1 MSNNK
6 QSVGMTVDSEEVE
19 KLLDFFT
26 SDQCTD
32 LYKKALGT
40 IAANYKKTVKDF
52 FTGAMP
58 AATRP
63 SQSGYK
69 DRLID
74 AVRVSKVEAEG
85 DEVKTKVHV
94 MGTKE
99 YSERPDIRMSVRSP
113 GSGTFRARFFEGG
126 TAERVTKSGRKAGKI
141 DALNFFQKAENS
153 MQNLTVSLD
162 QVLTNLINKNAPK

>member
-1 MSNNK
+1 MSNRQN
-6 QSVGMTVDSEEVE
+6 VGMTIDSEEVE

-58 AATRP
+58 VANRP

-69 DRLID
+69 DKLID
-74 AVRVSKVEAEG
+74 AVRVSKVQSSG
-85 DEVKTKVHV
+85 DEVTTKVHI
-94 MGTKE
+94 MG
-99 YSERPDIRMSVRSP
+99 VRSS

-126 TAERVTKSGRKAGKI
+126 TKERQSKSGKKLGKI
-141 DALNFFQKAENS
+141 EALNFFQKAENS
-153 MQNLTVSLD
+153 MSNLTVSLD

>member
-1 MSNNK
+1 MSNK
-6 QSVGMTVDSEEVE
+6 QSVGMTIDSEEVE

-40 IAANYKKTVKDF
+40 IAADYKKTVKNYF
-52 FTGAMP
+52 QTAMP
-58 AATRP
+58 VATRP

-69 DRLID
+69 DKLID
-74 AVRVSKVEAEG
+74 AVRVSRVQSSG
-85 DEVKTKVHV
+85 DEVTTKVHI
-94 MGTKE
+94 MG
-99 YSERPDIRMSVRSP
+99 VRSS

-126 TAERVTKSGRKAGKI
+126 TKERQSKSGKKLGKI
-141 DALNFFQKAENS
+141 EALNFFAKAENS

>member
-1 MSNNK
+1 MSNK
-6 QSVGMTVDSEEVE
+6 QSVGMTIESDEVE

-40 IAANYKKTVKDF
+40 IAADYKKTVKDF

-58 AATRP
+58 VANRP

-69 DRLID
+69 DKLID
-74 AVRVSKVEAEG
+74 AVRVSKVQSTG
-85 DEVKTKVHV
+85 DEVTTKVHI
-94 MGTKE
+94 MG
-99 YSERPDIRMSVRSP
+99 VRSS

-126 TAERVTKSGRKAGKI
+126 TKERTSKSGKKLGKI
-141 DALNFFQKAENS
+141 EALNFFQKAENS
-153 MQNLTVSLD
+153 MSNLTVSLD

>member
-1 MSNNK
+1 MNK
-6 QSVGMTVDSEEVE
+6 QNVGMTIESDEVE

-40 IAANYKKTVKDF
+40 IAADYKKTVKDF

-58 AATRP
+58 VANRP

-69 DRLID
+69 DKLID
-74 AVRVSKVEAEG
+74 AVRVSRVQSTG
-85 DEVKTKVHV
+85 DEVTTKVHI
-94 MGTKE
+94 MG
-99 YSERPDIRMSVRSP
+99 VRSS

-126 TAERVTKSGRKAGKI
+126 TKERQSKSGKKLGKI
-141 DALNFFQKAENS
+141 EALNFFAKAENS
-153 MQNLTVSLD
+153 MSNLTVSLD

>member
-1 MSNNK
+1 MSNK
-6 QSVGMTVDSEEVE
+6 QNVGMTIDSEEVE

-40 IAANYKKTVKDF
+40 IAADYKKTVKDF

-58 AATRP
+58 VATRP

-69 DRLID
+69 DKLID
-74 AVRVSKVEAEG
+74 AVRVSKVQSTG
-85 DEVKTKVHV
+85 DEVTTKVHI
-94 MGTKE
+94 MG
-99 YSERPDIRMSVRSP
+99 VRSS

-126 TAERVTKSGRKAGKI
+126 TKERVSKSGKKLGKI
-141 DALNFFQKAENS
+141 EALNFFAKAENS

>member
-1 MSNNK
+1 MSNK
-6 QSVGMTVDSEEVE
+6 QSVGMTIDSEEVE

-40 IAANYKKTVKDF
+40 IAADYKKTVKDF

-58 AATRP
+58 VATRP

-69 DRLID
+69 DKLID
-74 AVRVSKVEAEG
+74 AVRVSKVQSTG
-85 DEVKTKVHV
+85 DEVTTKVHI
-94 MGTKE
+94 MG
-99 YSERPDIRMSVRSP
+99 VRSS

-126 TAERVTKSGRKAGKI
+126 TKERVSKKTGQKLGKI
-141 DALNFFQKAENS
+141 EALNFFQKAENS

>member
-1 MSNNK
+1 MINRQN
-6 QSVGMTVDSEEVE
+6 VGMTIDSEEVE

-40 IAANYKKTVKDF
+40 IAADYKKTVKEF

-58 AATRP
+58 VATRL

-69 DRLID
+69 DKLID
-74 AVRVSKVEAEG
+74 AVRVSKVQSTG
-85 DEVKTKVHV
+85 DEVTTKVHI
-94 MGTKE
+94 MG
-99 YSERPDIRMSVRSP
+99 VRSS

-126 TAERVTKSGRKAGKI
+126 TKERVSKSGKKLGKI
-141 DALNFFQKAENS
+141 EALNFFAKAENS
-153 MQNLTVSLD
+153 MSNLTVSLD

>member
-1 MSNNK
+1 MSNK
-6 QSVGMTVDSEEVE
+6 QSVGMTIESDEVE

-40 IAANYKKTVKDF
+40 IAADYKKTVKQF

-58 AATRP
+58 VANRP

-69 DRLID
+69 DKLID
-74 AVRVSKVEAEG
+74 AVRVSKVQSTG
-85 DEVKTKVHV
+85 DEVTTKVHI
-94 MGTKE
+94 MG
-99 YSERPDIRMSVRSP
+99 VRSS

-126 TAERVTKSGRKAGKI
+126 TKERQSKSGKKLGKI
-141 DALNFFQKAENS
+141 EALNFFAKAENS

>member
-1 MSNNK
+1 MSNK
-6 QSVGMTVDSEEVE
+6 QSVGMTIDSEEVE

-40 IAANYKKTVKDF
+40 IAADYKKTVKQF

-58 AATRP
+58 VATRP

-69 DRLID
+69 DKLID
-74 AVRVSKVEAEG
+74 AVRVSKVQSTG
-85 DEVKTKVHV
+85 DEVTTKVHI
-94 MGTKE
+94 MG
-99 YSERPDIRMSVRSP
+99 VRSS

-126 TAERVTKSGRKAGKI
+126 TKERVSKSGKKLGKI
-141 DALNFFQKAENS
+141 EALNFFQKAENS
-153 MQNLTVSLD
+153 MSNLTVSLD

>member
-1 MSNNK
+1 MSNK
-6 QSVGMTVDSEEVE
+6 QSVGMTIESDEVE

-40 IAANYKKTVKDF
+40 IAADYKKTVKDF

-58 AATRP
+58 VATRP

-69 DRLID
+69 DKLID
-74 AVRVSKVEAEG
+74 AVRVSKVQSTG
-85 DEVKTKVHV
+85 DEVTTKVHI
-94 MGTKE
+94 MG
-99 YSERPDIRMSVRSP
+99 VRSS

-126 TAERVTKSGRKAGKI
+126 TKERQSKSGKKLGKI
-141 DALNFFQKAENS
+141 EALNFFAKAENS
-153 MQNLTVSLD
+153 MSNLTVSLD

>member
-1 MSNNK
+1 MSNK
-6 QSVGMTVDSEEVE
+6 QNVGMTIDSEEVE

-40 IAANYKKTVKDF
+40 IAADYKKTVKNYF
-52 FTGAMP
+52 QTAMP
-58 AATRP
+58 VATRP

-69 DRLID
+69 DKLID
-74 AVRVSKVEAEG
+74 AVRVSKVQSTG
-85 DEVKTKVHV
+85 DEVTTKVHI
-94 MGTKE
+94 MG
-99 YSERPDIRMSVRSP
+99 VRSS

-126 TAERVTKSGRKAGKI
+126 TKERQSKSGKKLGKI
-141 DALNFFQKAENS
+141 EALNFFQKAENS

>member
-1 MSNNK
+1 
-6 QSVGMTVDSEEVE
+6 MTIDSEEVE

-40 IAANYKKTVKDF
+40 IAADYKKTVKQF

-58 AATRP
+58 VATRP

-69 DRLID
+69 DKLID
-74 AVRVSKVEAEG
+74 AVRVSKVQSTG
-85 DEVKTKVHV
+85 DEVTTKVHI
-94 MGTKE
+94 MG
-99 YSERPDIRMSVRSP
+99 VRSS

-126 TAERVTKSGRKAGKI
+126 TKERVSKSGKKLGKI
-141 DALNFFQKAENS
+141 EALNFFQKAENS
-153 MQNLTVSLD
+153 MSNLTVSLD

>member
-1 MSNNK
+1 MSNRQN
-6 QSVGMTVDSEEVE
+6 VGMTIDSEEVE

-40 IAANYKKTVKDF
+40 IAADYKKTVKDF

-58 AATRP
+58 VANRP

-69 DRLID
+69 DKLID
-74 AVRVSKVEAEG
+74 AVRVSKVQSTG
-85 DEVKTKVHV
+85 DEVTTKVHI
-94 MGTKE
+94 MG
-99 YSERPDIRMSVRSP
+99 VRSS

-126 TAERVTKSGRKAGKI
+126 TKERV
-141 DALNFFQKAENS
+141 NFVQKAENS
-153 MQNLTVSLD
+153 MSNLTVSLD

>member
-1 MSNNK
+1 MSDFASRHSSYSGRQNK
-6 QSVGMTVDSEEVE
+6 QSVGMSIDSEEVE
-19 KLLDFFT
+19 KMLDFFT

-40 IAANYKKTVKDF
+40 IAADYKKTVKEF

-58 AATRP
+58 SATRP

-74 AVRVSKVEAEG
+74 AVRVSRIEAEG
-85 DEVKTKVHV
+85 DEVKTKVHI
-94 MGTKE
+94 MG
-99 YSERPDIRMSVRSP
+99 VRSA

-126 TAERVTKSGRKAGKI
+126 TKERVTKTGRKAGRI
-141 DALNFFQKAENS
+141 EALNFFQKAENT